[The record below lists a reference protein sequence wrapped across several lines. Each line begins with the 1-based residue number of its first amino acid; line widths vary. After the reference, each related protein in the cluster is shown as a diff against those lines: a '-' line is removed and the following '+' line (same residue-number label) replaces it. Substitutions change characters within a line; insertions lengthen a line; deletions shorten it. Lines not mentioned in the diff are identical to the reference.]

1 MIFRELCVDDL
12 PDVLS
17 LFKELIAH
25 LMDET
30 GDPYMQVDPDS
41 ELEQG
46 LESYLRETFEGRNK
60 TTIVA
65 EDDGRIVGF
74 ICGEIRDS
82 FFPPSVV
89 KKIGYIFGAYTR
101 PEYRRQ
107 GVMAKLEKILTDF
120 FRSHK
125 INYIELNFLSGNS
138 LARKSWE
145 AMGYRVFRE
154 QMRKN
159 I

>member
-1 MIFRELCVDDL
+1 MIFRELCADDL
-12 PDVLS
+12 PDVIS
-17 LFKELIAH
+17 LFNELIAH
-25 LMDET
+25 LIEET
-30 GDPYMQVDPDS
+30 CDPYMQVDPDADLQ
-41 ELEQG
+41 EG
-46 LESYLRETFEGRNK
+46 LESYLRETLEGRNK

-65 EDDGRIVGF
+65 EDDGKIVGF
-74 ICGEIRDS
+74 ITGEIRDS

-89 KKIGYIFGAYTR
+89 KKIGYIFGAYTC

-107 GVMAKLEKILTDF
+107 GVMVKLEKILTDF

-125 INYIELNFLSGNS
+125 INYVELSFLSGNS

-145 AMGYRVFRE
+145 AMGYGVFRE

>member
-1 MIFRELCVDDL
+1 MIFREFCANDL

-25 LMDET
+25 LMEET
-30 GDPYMQVDPDS
+30 GDPYMQIDPDAG
-41 ELEQG
+41 LENG
-46 LESYLRETFEGRNK
+46 LESYLRETLEGRDK
-60 TTIVA
+60 TTIIA
-65 EDDGRIVGF
+65 EDDGKIAGF

-89 KKIGYIFGAYTR
+89 KKTGYIFGAYTL

-107 GVMAKLEKILTDF
+107 GVMAQLEKILTDF
-120 FRSHK
+120 FRSRK
-125 INYIELNFLSGNS
+125 INYIELSFLSGNS

-145 AMGYRVFRE
+145 AMGYGVFRE